1 MVARIYK
8 PAKTAMQSGFG
19 NTKGWVLDFE
29 PETPR
34 RVEPLMGWTSSSD
47 MRQQLR
53 LRFDSKEEAVAYC
66 ERHKL
71 AYEVSDAA
79 PSMRRTMSYADNFS
93 FKRRD
98 PWTH

>member
-1 MVARIYK
+1 MVARIYR

-29 PETPR
+29 PEAPR

-53 LRFDSKEEAVAYC
+53 LRFESKEDAVAYC
-66 ERHKL
+66 ERNKL
-71 AYEVSDAA
+71 AYEVFDAA
-79 PSMRRTMSYADNFS
+79 LLKRRTMSYADNFS

>member
-1 MVARIYK
+1 MVARIYQ

-53 LRFDSKEEAVAYC
+53 LRFEV
-66 ERHKL
+66 ERGGGGL
-71 AYEVSDAA
+71 LRAA
-79 PSMRRTMSYADNFS
+79 QARL
-93 FKRRD
+93 
-98 PWTH
+98 